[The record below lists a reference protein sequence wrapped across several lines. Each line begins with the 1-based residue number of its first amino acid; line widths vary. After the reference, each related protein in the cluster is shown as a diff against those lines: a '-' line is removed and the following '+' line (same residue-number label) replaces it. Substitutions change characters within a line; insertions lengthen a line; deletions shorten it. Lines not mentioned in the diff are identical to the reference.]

1 MCDYSGKLVAWLDRE
16 LGDDQM
22 LEVQHHARECLE
34 CRTQLAKY
42 ERVST
47 TFDAYCDA
55 VLAAKVRRQPRWVP
69 LLSVSAALVLATTLA
84 LTFLLRTRVQP
95 LVPFPAVVA
104 APSAVVFEARPL
116 AGRTA
121 VNHQRNRAAV
131 RPQTAHRLS
140 PEPSIQ
146 VAIPAESMFPPGAV
160 PEGVNFTAEVTFGP
174 DGSAQ
179 QIRLRPS
186 LIGFERR
193 VIQP

>member
-1 MCDYSGKLVAWLDRE
+1 MCDYSGKLVAWLDQE

-69 LLSVSAALVLATTLA
+69 LLSVSAALVLASTLA
-84 LTFLLRTRVQP
+84 LTLLLRPRVQR
-95 LVPFPAVVA
+95 LVPSPPVVA

-121 VNHQRNRAAV
+121 VHHQRNRAAV
-131 RPQTAHRLS
+131 RPQTAHRLP

-179 QIRLRPS
+179 QIRLRPH
-186 LIGFERR
+186 LIEFERR
-193 VIQP
+193 AIQP